1 MGNKMSMKCP
11 EIPLQPEKAGNNIAV
26 FASG

>member
-1 MGNKMSMKCP
+1 MSMKCP
-11 EIPLQPEKAGNNIAV
+11 EIPLQPEKAGNAIAV